1 VQRVSGVISLS
12 PALPVHL
19 ASQYIVF
26 SAYPTPTTVQRV
38 ARQTL
43 GSEVVNNDISKLRA
57 IFWRAQPTASSLAA
71 FSHGYTKPGE
81 DDDEGISRASRHL
94 YEN

>member
-12 PALPVHL
+12 PALPVNL

-38 ARQTL
+38 VRQTL
-43 GSEVVNNDISKLRA
+43 RSEVVINDVSKLRA
-57 IFWRAQPTASSLAA
+57 IFWRAQPTAWSLAA
-71 FSHGYTKPGE
+71 SSHGCTKPGE
-81 DDDEGISRASRHL
+81 DDDEGISRSSRHL
-94 YEN
+94 YKN